1 MHNRDSILLLNS
13 NKIGRFVSK
22 LQSKKKR
29 EPISLERDS
38 PMFRPNGLYSTL
50 VKINKQDKEHQASK
64 ANEMLNINNNIYNKR
79 QIETYR
85 ERKQQDR

>member
-1 MHNRDSILLLNS
+1 
-13 NKIGRFVSK
+13 
-22 LQSKKKR
+22 
-29 EPISLERDS
+29 
-38 PMFRPNGLYSTL
+38 MFRPNGLYSTL

-85 ERKQQDR
+85 ERK